1 MQRNGAPSSPPYPP
15 SFSPSPRRLLALKH
29 FVTSPLAQ
37 SLRVKV
43 SPRKREQSWNETS
56 PSVPPPAHRLPLRS
70 QPHRGSLR
78 PAAGAGIQPPPSP
91 TVLLHPGGSE
101 SEDRSPTAPAR
112 SKGGHFA
119 SCSSHCPGRR
129 GWGTTRFH
137 SGPAPAFPEHRLSP
151 PQPSTEVMAG
161 AGAGAT
167 PQVHQSS
174 GRTREASARGE

>member
-1 MQRNGAPSSPPYPP
+1 MGHPLPPHP
-15 SFSPSPRRLLALKH
+15 SFSPPPRRLLALKH

-43 SPRKREQSWNETS
+43 SPRKREQSWNKTS
-56 PSVPPPAHRLPLRS
+56 PSVPPLAHRSPLRS
-70 QPHRGSLR
+70 QPRHGSLR

-91 TVLLHPGGSE
+91 AALLHPGGSD
-101 SEDRSPTAPAR
+101 SEDRSPHSTGQER
-112 SKGGHFA
+112 GGDLH
-119 SCSSHCPGRR
+119 
-129 GWGTTRFH
+129 
-137 SGPAPAFPEHRLSP
+137 PAFPTARGGEAGGQRASTP
-151 PQPSTEVMAG
+151 GQRQPSRSTEAM